1 VRILRSNNYH
11 CYMELQHLKNA
22 QYSYMDIEY
31 GQCLAEAVLA
41 CHLLA
46 GGWSLKET
54 KALLKG
60 RPGSSLLADH

>member
-1 VRILRSNNYH
+1 
-11 CYMELQHLKNA
+11 MELQHLKNA

-54 KALLKG
+54 KALLQG